1 MTKNLPNLKVVSLSK
16 LVLHEFVNPSRVK
29 RLSNKIKRDK
39 IFTNPP
45 LVAPIGQS
53 GKFVVLDG
61 ANRTTVFKKL
71 GFKDIVVQVVDYQK
85 PGLELKT
92 WNHLIFGVRA
102 KDFFQEVKQVIDK
115 EMIKKFK
122 LRGGK
127 IICRPIKKKNFFKQ
141 IEALNKMVDLYNK
154 RYKFHRLD
162 NVSDFSKNGQEKT
175 LIVFPKFT
183 PQDIILVAEK
193 NLKVPSGITR
203 HLISGRALRLDLPM
217 TILRQNKP
225 LAWKNE
231 QLKKIIRQRFEE
243 NKIRHYQEPI
253 FIFND

>member
-1 MTKNLPNLKVVSLSK
+1 MTKNLPNLKIVSLSN
-16 LVLHEFVNPSRVK
+16 LVLHEDVDPNRVK
-29 RLSNKIKRDK
+29 RLAAKIKKDD

-45 LVAPIGQS
+45 VVAPISKS

-61 ANRTTVFKKL
+61 ANRTTVFRQL
-71 GFKDIVVQVVDYQK
+71 GFKDILVQVIDYQQ

-92 WNHLIFGVRA
+92 WNHLVAGIKAR
-102 KDFFQEVKQVIDK
+102 DFFSQIKKMVSKP
-115 EMIKKFK
+115 MAKKFK
-122 LRGGK
+122 LRGNK
-127 IICRPIKKKNFFKQ
+127 IVCRPIKKKDFFTQ
-141 IEALNKMVDLYNK
+141 IEALNKIVDLYAK
-154 RYKFHRLD
+154 RYKFYRLD
-162 NVSDFSKNGQEKT
+162 NASDFSVNGENKT

-203 HLISGRALRLDLPM
+203 HLVSGRALRIDLPIV
-217 TILRQNKP
+217 ILKSSKG
-225 LAWKNE
+225 LTWKNQ
-231 QLKKIIRQRFEE
+231 QLQNLIKKRFEE

>member
-16 LVLHEFVNPSRVK
+16 LVLHEFVDPGRVK
-29 RLSNKIKRDK
+29 RLSNKIKKDN

-45 LVAPIGQS
+45 LVAPIGQT

-71 GFKDIVVQVVDYQK
+71 GFKDIVVQIVAYNK
-85 PGLELKT
+85 SGLELKT
-92 WNHLIFGVRA
+92 WNHLVSGIAA
-102 KDFFQEVKQVIDK
+102 KDFFQQVKKVVSK
-115 EMIKKFK
+115 SMIKKFK
-122 LRGGK
+122 LRGNK

-154 RYKFHRLD
+154 HYKFHRLD
-162 NVSDFSKNGQEKT
+162 NASNFSANGQDKT
-175 LIVFPKFT
+175 LIIFPKFT

-203 HLISGRALRLDLPM
+203 HLISGRALRIDLPM
-217 TILRQNKP
+217 SILKQNKS
-225 LAWKNE
+225 LVWKNE
-231 QLKKIIRQRFEE
+231 QLKKLIKQRFEE

>member
-16 LVLHEFVNPSRVK
+16 LVLHEFVDPSRVK

-71 GFKDIVVQVVDYQK
+71 GFKDIVVQIVTSDN

-92 WNHLIFGVRA
+92 WNHLVLGIMA
-102 KDFFQEVKQVIDK
+102 KDFFLQLKKTVGKP
-115 EMIKKFK
+115 MIKKFK
-122 LRGGK
+122 LRRNK
-127 IICRPIKKKNFFKQ
+127 IICRPIKKGDFFKQ

-154 RYKFHRLD
+154 HYKFHRLD
-162 NVSDFSKNGQEKT
+162 NASDFSKNEQGKT
-175 LIVFPKFT
+175 LVVFPKFT

-217 TILRQNKP
+217 TILRQNKS
-225 LAWKNE
+225 LVWKNE
-231 QLKKIIRQRFEE
+231 QLKKLIRQRFEE